1 MGYCNCKNK
10 KLIDGIPMTI
20 LDDVYKYTLQKRVVT
35 VEELKQFA
43 YDTLKVDYKYL
54 YKKFLTRLLSEKKL
68 KRIARGMYA
77 AKNIYDQEK
86 TETDRYLLAS
96 KIRSP
101 YYIGYHA
108 SLELYGCAYSAFNTV
123 HVAVT
128 RNSYF
133 QPFIFENVE
142 YKPVIRTVPDLT
154 TETQQR
160 KHAGHQITLSSPSR
174 TFVDCIDHYHSCGGY
189 EEVLKSI
196 ELLGGV
202 TIEGILQTV
211 DLYDK
216 DILYRSTGYILQMM
230 QKTSPYYSHITDED
244 LKRIQNK
251 TGEKPRYLIKDAT
264 SEYNK
269 QWNLYIPKDFKT
281 LIQGIR

>member
-1 MGYCNCKNK
+1 
-10 KLIDGIPMTI
+10 MTI

-43 YDTLKVDYKYL
+43 HDTLKVNYKYL
-54 YKKFLTRLLSEKKL
+54 YKKFLNRLLSEEKL
-68 KRIARGMYA
+68 KRITKGMYA
-77 AKNIYDQEK
+77 AKNIYNPEK
-86 TETDRYLLAS
+86 TQTDRYLLAS

-108 SLELYGCAYSAFNTV
+108 ALELYGCAYSAFNTV

-160 KHAGHQITLSSPSR
+160 THAGNKITLSSPSR
-174 TFVDCIDHYHSCGGY
+174 TFVDCIDHYHICGGY

-196 ELLGGV
+196 EILGGV
-202 TIEGILQTV
+202 TIEGILRTL

-216 DILYRSTGYILQMM
+216 DILYRSTGYILQIM
-230 QKTSPYYSHITDED
+230 QKTSQYYGHITDKD
-244 LKRIQNK
+244 LKHIQNK
-251 TGEKPRYLIKDAT
+251 IGEKPRYLIKDTT

-269 QWNLYIPKDFKT
+269 QWKLYAPKNFEE
-281 LIQGIR
+281 LLVGIL